1 MDLILILKYLKANS
15 TRISD
20 RCNTMTIKAIKSKN
34 NDETIKLKVRIRLK
48 RQSKAPDMH
57 KSALIKMQ
65 QEME

>member
-1 MDLILILKYLKANS
+1 MDLILILKFLKANL

-34 NDETIKLKVRIRLK
+34 NDETIKFKVRIRLK

-57 KSALIKMQ
+57 KSALIKMK

>member
-1 MDLILILKYLKANS
+1 
-15 TRISD
+15 
-20 RCNTMTIKAIKSKN
+20 MTIKAIKSKN
-34 NDETIKLKVRIRLK
+34 NDETIKFKVRIRLK